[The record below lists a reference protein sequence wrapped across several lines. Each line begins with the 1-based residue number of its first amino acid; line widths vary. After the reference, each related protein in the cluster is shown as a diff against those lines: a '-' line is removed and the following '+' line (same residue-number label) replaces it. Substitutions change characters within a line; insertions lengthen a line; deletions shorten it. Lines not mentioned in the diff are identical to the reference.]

1 MLAVARLVDPL
12 PASIVE
18 LLECWVVDSLTE
30 VACVVELGGTGVVD
44 TEMEY

>member
-18 LLECWVVDSLTE
+18 LLECWVVDSE

-44 TEMEY
+44 AEMEY